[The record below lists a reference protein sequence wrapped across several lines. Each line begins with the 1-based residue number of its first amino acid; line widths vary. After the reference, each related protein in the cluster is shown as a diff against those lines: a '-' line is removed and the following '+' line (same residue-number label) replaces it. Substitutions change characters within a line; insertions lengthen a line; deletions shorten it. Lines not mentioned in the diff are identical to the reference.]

1 MRSAFP
7 EDITSKKLLI
17 FPQRLRE
24 MAEGELK
31 DMELFFSTLQT
42 PFTAFESEAY
52 KTSVVG
58 GF

>member
-1 MRSAFP
+1 
-7 EDITSKKLLI
+7 
-17 FPQRLRE
+17 

-58 GF
+58 GLSAMGLMLVVAVGLIPRP

>member
-1 MRSAFP
+1 
-7 EDITSKKLLI
+7 
-17 FPQRLRE
+17 

-42 PFTAFESEAY
+42 PLTAFESEAY

-58 GF
+58 GFLTIGMILACDRSGFFL